1 MKRSSLIVIYLII
14 GSIHALCAVTS
25 YTEPIEAVTIQPH
38 SAPDLDD
45 LLPSDLSTEDTDIK
59 STLDTLNQ
67 REYEKGLEPQS
78 SDNETIELQLEDT
91 DLESFIKQIELL
103 FDVSFIPDDIVVP
116 LLTGKRPIKGNK
128 ITFRS
133 NKVMT
138 KTEVWSFF
146 TTALDIAGLAIVP
159 MGKPKFFRITK
170 TEDARKSTIPAYIGV
185 SPDTLPNDDQMIR
198 YVYFVQEGSLATI
211 KMVVEALRS
220 NTSAFLLLNDLNAFV
235 LTDKAYNI
243 KTLMKIIQEFD
254 RVTVPETMSVLKL
267 RQADAADVKALY
279 DAINQPDQKG
289 AANKL
294 FPARKQPTTLY
305 FPENVRMI
313 VDARLNTLILLGP
326 QDAVHK
332 VETFITENLD
342 RELDKPYAPLRTY
355 TLKFADATT
364 IANIMNQLV
373 QFGTNTPVGRAG
385 GVRGSDKYLRPMTFT
400 PEPSTNQL
408 IIRGSEEDFIL
419 VKPIL
424 EQLDEQQPQ
433 IGIEVLIL
441 SVTTIENKALGTQ
454 LRSKAND
461 LGTDDK
467 DYGLNN
473 FLGNNVKFQTSG
485 ITLGPGNIPK
495 GIQINPTGVG
505 ITRLLANLITL
516 VTGSTAGNTVITLG
530 NDVFG
535 VWGVFHALQ
544 TIANTEIISNPFLVA
559 INKKQAY
566 VSVGETRR
574 VVSGQTVSGENITNS
589 FTNKDAL
596 LKLTVTPQINSDGM
610 IVLDLEV
617 MLDIFTDL
625 ADPTSATTATKT
637 IKTTTVVA
645 DNEVLALGGLVRSTN
660 SDSGNRYPILSNIP
674 LFGWLFKNYSKNK
687 NQDNLLVLISSH
699 IIKPDLE
706 ADTLKFTQRR
716 VNTYQDS
723 LEEMKNINDQRD
735 PIHRFFLTEREDSA
749 SKAVENFI
757 FSKKTKIQTRKTRRQ
772 QRKKRKAEQSG
783 VNTVVAQKNEAQHD
797 AQSVAK
803 AAPEPSTPVSAQS
816 IVTTAESKH
825 KKPTLTEHFSNA
837 PKGETT

>member
-1 MKRSSLIVIYLII
+1 MKRSLVIIYLII
-14 GSIHALCAVTS
+14 GSIHALYAING
-25 YTEPIEAVTIQPH
+25 YAEPIEAVTIQPH
-38 SAPDLDD
+38 SVPELDD
-45 LLPSDLSTEDTDIK
+45 RLPSDLSTEDTNIK

-67 REYEKGLEPQS
+67 REYEKSLETHQ
-78 SDNETIELQLEDT
+78 SDNEAIELQLEDT

-103 FDVSFIPDDIVVP
+103 FDVTFIPDDIVIP

-313 VDARLNTLILLGP
+313 VDARLNTLIILGP

-332 VETFITENLD
+332 VETFITEHLD

-441 SVTTIENKALGTQ
+441 SVTTIENKEMGTQ

-485 ITLGPGNIPK
+485 ITLGPANTTR

-505 ITRLLANLITL
+505 ITRLLADLITL
-516 VTGSTAGNTVITLG
+516 VSGSAAGNMVITLG

-559 INKKQAY
+559 TNKKQAY

-574 VVSGQTVSGENITNS
+574 VVSGQVVSGENVTNS

-617 MLDIFTDL
+617 TLDVFVGPNNPTDVVI
-625 ADPTSATTATKT
+625 STKT

-660 SDSGNRYPILSNIP
+660 SDSGNKYPILSNIP
-674 LFGWLFKNYSKNK
+674 LFGWLFKNYRKIK

-699 IIKPDLE
+699 IIRPDLE

-735 PIHRFFLTEREDSA
+735 PIHRFFFTEREDSA

-757 FSKKTKIQTRKTRRQ
+757 FSKKTRIQTRKTRRQ
-772 QRKKRKAEQSG
+772 QRKKKKADQSA
-783 VNTVVAQKNEAQHD
+783 VNTVIAQKNEIQQD
-797 AQSVAK
+797 VQSVAK
-803 AAPEPSTPVSAQS
+803 ALEPSTQVKGNQS
-816 IVTTAESKH
+816 TLTAVEIKH